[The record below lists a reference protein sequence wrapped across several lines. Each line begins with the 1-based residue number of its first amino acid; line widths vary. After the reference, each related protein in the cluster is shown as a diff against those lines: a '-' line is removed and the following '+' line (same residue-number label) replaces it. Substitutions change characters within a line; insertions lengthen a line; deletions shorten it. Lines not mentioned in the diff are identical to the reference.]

1 MQTGHVLEFG
11 SSSCPSGGVV
21 GQAQNIFDWVRSW
34 AWTSIPMIVSYVVL
48 VPLPVP
54 VLTAMRLILSGPRV
68 VQIDQ
73 ACVGHRR
80 RCRGPDHC
88 SRPDDT

>member
-11 SSSCPSGGVV
+11 SSSCPSGGAV

-34 AWTSIPMIVSYVVL
+34 AWTSIPMIVSYLVLVV

-54 VLTAMRLILSGPRV
+54 VLTAMRLILSGSRV
-68 VQIDQ
+68 
-73 ACVGHRR
+73 A
-80 RCRGPDHC
+80 
-88 SRPDDT
+88 